1 MKINQRNKILFLVLA
16 AILLLLPAC
25 SGGSTEPAVTAVS
38 FGDTF
43 SFDGLTCT
51 VGDADEVTL
60 AILEKDQQT
69 PEAANSQIQLS
80 GNIFFYV
87 PITIENKTSSDIEP
101 GFNNLECSSPE
112 ENPTELSEYVWN
124 TVAAHRDLIFT
135 DDISFIES
143 VAAGE
148 TIESKLYFLHG
159 EDGTYS
165 CTLTSGDTR
174 IDLTIPFTDAD
185 AVRPEGYMGT

>member
-1 MKINQRNKILFLVLA
+1 MNINRRSSALFLILA
-16 AILLLLPAC
+16 VILLLLPAC
-25 SGGSTEPAVTAVS
+25 SGGSSNPPVAAVS

-101 GFNNLECSSPE
+101 NFSNLECSSPE
-112 ENPTELSEYVWN
+112 ENPTELFEDVWN
-124 TVAAHRDLIFT
+124 TVYAHRDLIFT
-135 DDISFIES
+135 DDISFIKT

-148 TIESKLYFLHG
+148 TIESKLYVLHG

-165 CTLTSGDTR
+165 CTLTSGDAR
-174 IDLTIPFTDAD
+174 IDLTIPFTDVD